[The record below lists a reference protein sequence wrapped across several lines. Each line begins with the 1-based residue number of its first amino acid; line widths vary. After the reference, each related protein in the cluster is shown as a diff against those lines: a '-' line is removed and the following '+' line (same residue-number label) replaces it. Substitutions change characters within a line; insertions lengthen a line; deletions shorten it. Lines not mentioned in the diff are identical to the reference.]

1 VPEFVNL
8 LGRMDTTREI
18 NILEIGGGT
27 GGTTKALL
35 NQLTAENIDFPRGI
49 HATKEVDKVLGQV
62 ISRTL
67 EHWSVGVHTFPVHI
81 HGPVLRAADSGTQ
94 EV

>member
-1 VPEFVNL
+1 
-8 LGRMDTTREI
+8 M
-18 NILEIGGGT
+18 
-27 GGTTKALL
+27 L
-35 NQLTAENIDFPRGI
+35 NRLATPNFENIDFPRGI

-67 EHWSVGVHTFPVHI
+67 EL
-81 HGPVLRAADSGTQ
+81 LRAADSGTQ